1 MLEKG
6 TVTYLPRDL
15 ALKDKD
21 QLGSIKNLY
30 AFGDNENES
39 DLDEDDEDSVKDP
52 NDEFAKEVEDL
63 F

>member
-1 MLEKG
+1 
-6 TVTYLPRDL
+6 
-15 ALKDKD
+15 
-21 QLGSIKNLY
+21 LGSIKNLY
-30 AFGDNENES
+30 AFGDNDNES